1 MRTMKTFGVMFF
13 AGGLT
18 LAYLFSFPL
27 STWAQDYPTRPVT
40 LYCSYVAGATT
51 DITARALASRA
62 EKLLGVP
69 VMVENKPGGNSTVC
83 AALLAAKKPDGYT
96 LAAMANGVVD
106 QMPLL
111 YKIPYDPFNSF
122 TQIMQYSR
130 WIGGVCVLSESPIKT
145 IQEFITYAKAHPGM
159 TYGSPGMYSQQHLA
173 VHMFGEC
180 KGLQIKHVPYKGGA
194 EAITAFL
201 GKHTDFIAGSGSHI
215 PYVKQGAFRML
226 VIYNATKR
234 DPNFPAIPILSEIG
248 CEDYP
253 ADGIMVAAP
262 KGLPDPI
269 RKKLHDVFKKVADA
283 PEFQKVLEQV
293 NMPYDY
299 KDGVEL
305 EKEARVKYEWFK
317 AFYKK
322 MGLLKQN

>member
-1 MRTMKTFGVMFF
+1 MRTIKNFLAMSTAV
-13 AGGLT
+13 GLT
-18 LAYLFSFPL
+18 LVYLISFPL
-27 STWAQDYPTRPVT
+27 LTWAQDYPNKPII

-51 DITARALASRA
+51 DITARALASGV
-62 EKLLGVP
+62 EKQLGVP

-83 AALLAAKKPDGYT
+83 ASLLATKKPDGYT
-96 LAAMANGVVD
+96 LAAMANGVVN

-145 IQEFITYAKAHPGM
+145 IEEFISYSKAHPGM
-159 TYGSPGMYSQQHLA
+159 TYGSSGMYSQQHLA
-173 VHMFGEC
+173 VHIFGEC
-180 KGLQIKHVPYKGGA
+180 KGLQIKHIPYKGGA

-215 PYVKQGAFRML
+215 PYVRQGAFRLLL
-226 VIYNATKR
+226 VYNATKR
-234 DPNFPAIPILSEIG
+234 DPNFPDIPILSEIG

-269 RKKLHDVFKKVADA
+269 RKKLHDVFKKVAEG
-283 PEFQKVLEQV
+283 PEFQKVLVQI

-299 KDGVEL
+299 KDGTEL
-305 EKEARVKYEWFK
+305 DKEARVKYEWFK

-322 MGLLKQN
+322 MGLLK

>member
-1 MRTMKTFGVMFF
+1 V
-13 AGGLT
+13 
-18 LAYLFSFPL
+18 
-27 STWAQDYPTRPVT
+27 
-40 LYCSYVAGATT
+40 
-51 DITARALASRA
+51 
-62 EKLLGVP
+62 EKQLGVP

-83 AALLAAKKPDGYT
+83 ASLLATKKPDGYT
-96 LAAMANGVVD
+96 LAAMAAGVVN

-130 WIGGVCVLSESPIKT
+130 WIGGVCVLNESPIKT
-145 IQEFITYAKAHPGM
+145 IDEFINYSKAHPGM

-180 KGLQIKHVPYKGGA
+180 KGLQIKHIPYKGGA

-215 PYVKQGAFRML
+215 PYVRQGAFRLL

-234 DPNFPAIPILSEIG
+234 DPNYPDIPILSEIG

-269 RKKLHDVFKKVADA
+269 RKKLHDVFKKVAEG
-283 PEFQKVLEQV
+283 PEFQKVLVQV

-299 KDGVEL
+299 KDGTEL
-305 EKEARVKYEWFK
+305 DKEARVKYEWFK

-322 MGLLKQN
+322 MGLLK

>member
-1 MRTMKTFGVMFF
+1 MFVA
-13 AGGLT
+13 AGLI
-18 LAYLFSFPL
+18 LVSLISFLP
-27 STWAQDYPTRPVT
+27 SAAVAQGYPNKAITV
-40 LYCSYVAGATT
+40 YCSYVAGATT
-51 DITARALASRA
+51 DITARALAAGA

-83 AALLAAKKPDGYT
+83 ASLLATKKPDGYT
-96 LAAMANGVVD
+96 LAVMAGGVIN

-122 TQIMQYSR
+122 TQIMQFSR

-145 IQEFITYAKAHPGM
+145 IDEFITYSKAHPGM

-173 VHMFGEC
+173 VHLFGEC
-180 KGLQIKHVPYKGGA
+180 KGLPIKHVPYKGGA

-226 VIYNATKR
+226 LVYNATKR
-234 DPNFPAIPILSEIG
+234 DPNYPDIPILSEIG

-253 ADGIMVAAP
+253 ADGIIVAAP
-262 KGLPDPI
+262 KGIPDAM
-269 RKKLHDVFKKVADA
+269 RKKLHDTFKKVAESS
-283 PEFQKVLEQV
+283 EFQKVLEQI

-299 KDGVEL
+299 KDGAEL
-305 EKEARVKYEWFK
+305 DREVPVKYEWFK
-317 AFYKK
+317 GFYKK
-322 MGLLKQN
+322 MGLLK

>member
-1 MRTMKTFGVMFF
+1 MRTMKVFWARFLAV
-13 AGGLT
+13 GLT
-18 LAYLFSFPL
+18 LVSLISFPFP
-27 STWAQDYPTRPVT
+27 TWAQDYPTKPITV
-40 LYCSYVAGATT
+40 YCSYVAGATT
-51 DITARALASRA
+51 DITARALASGV
-62 EKLLGVP
+62 EKLLKVP

-83 AALLAAKKPDGYT
+83 ASLLATKKPDGYT
-96 LAAMANGVVD
+96 LAAMAAGVVN

-145 IQEFITYAKAHPGM
+145 IQDFITYAKAHPGM
-159 TYGSPGMYSQQHLA
+159 TYGSPGMYSQQHLG
-173 VHMFGEC
+173 VFMLGEC
-180 KGLQIKHVPYKGGA
+180 KGLQIKHIPYKGGA

-215 PYVKQGAFRML
+215 PYVRQGAFRML

-234 DPNFPAIPILSEIG
+234 DPNFPDIPILSEIG

-253 ADGIMVAAP
+253 ADGIMVAGP

-269 RKKLHDVFKKVADA
+269 RKKLHDVFKKVAEG

-299 KDGVEL
+299 KDGTEL
-305 EKEARVKYEWFK
+305 DQEARVKYEWFK

-322 MGLLKQN
+322 VGLLK

>member
-1 MRTMKTFGVMFF
+1 MRTMKNFWAMFTAF
-13 AGGLT
+13 GLT
-18 LAYLFSFPL
+18 LVYLISSPL
-27 STWAQDYPTRPVT
+27 STWAQEYPNKAIT

-51 DITARALASRA
+51 DITARALAAGA

-83 AALLAAKKPDGYT
+83 ASLLAAKKPDGYT
-96 LAAMANGVVD
+96 LAVMASGVID
-106 QMPLL
+106 QMPLV
-111 YKIPYDPFNSF
+111 YKVSYDPFNSF
-122 TQIMQYSR
+122 TPILQYSR
-130 WIGGVCVLSESPIKT
+130 WIGGVCVPSESPIKT
-145 IQEFITYAKAHPGM
+145 IDEFITYAKSRPGL

-180 KGLQIKHVPYKGGA
+180 KGLQIKHIPYKGGA

-215 PYVKQGAFRML
+215 PYVKQGAFRLLL
-226 VIYNATKR
+226 VYNATKR
-234 DPNFPAIPILSEIG
+234 DPSYPDIPTLSELG

-269 RKKLHDVFKKVADA
+269 RKKLHEVFKKVADS
-283 PEFQKVLEQV
+283 PEFQKVLVQI

-299 KDGVEL
+299 KPGTEL
-305 EKEARVKYEWFK
+305 DKEARGKNEWFK

-322 MGLLKQN
+322 IGLLK

>member
-1 MRTMKTFGVMFF
+1 MRTMRTFRVMFT
-13 AGGLT
+13 AVGLA
-18 LAYLFSFPL
+18 LVCVISFPL
-27 STWAQDYPTRPVT
+27 STGAQDYPNKPIT

-51 DITARALASRA
+51 DITARALATGA

-83 AALLAAKKPDGYT
+83 ASLLASKKADGYT
-96 LAAMANGVVD
+96 LAAMSAGVVTN
-106 QMPLL
+106 MPLV

-145 IQEFITYAKAHPGM
+145 VQEFMDYAKAHPGL

-173 VHMFGEC
+173 VHMFSEC
-180 KGLQIKHVPYKGGA
+180 KGLGAKHIPYKGGA

-215 PYVKQGAFRML
+215 PYVRQGVFRML
-226 VIYNATKR
+226 LVYNATKR
-234 DPNFPAIPILSEIG
+234 DPNFPNIPILSELG

-253 ADGIMVAAP
+253 ADGIMIAGP
-262 KGLPDPI
+262 KGLADPI
-269 RKKLHDVFKKVADA
+269 RKKLHDVFKKVADG

-299 KDGVEL
+299 KSGAEL
-305 EKEARVKYEWFK
+305 DQEARVKYEWFR

-322 MGLLKQN
+322 VGVIKQN

>member
-1 MRTMKTFGVMFF
+1 MQTRKDVGGMFVA
-13 AGGLT
+13 AGLILVT
-18 LAYLFSFPL
+18 LISLFSSAAF
-27 STWAQDYPTRPVT
+27 AQGYPNKAITI
-40 LYCSYVAGATT
+40 YCSYVAGATT
-51 DITARALASRA
+51 DITARALAAGA

-83 AALLAAKKPDGYT
+83 ASLLAAKKPDGYT
-96 LAAMANGVVD
+96 LAVMAAGVIN

-122 TQIMQYSR
+122 TQIMQFSR

-145 IQEFITYAKAHPGM
+145 IDEFITYSKAHPGM

-173 VHMFGEC
+173 VHLFGEC
-180 KGLQIKHVPYKGGA
+180 KGLPIKHVPYKGGA

-226 VIYNATKR
+226 LVYNATKR
-234 DPNFPAIPILSEIG
+234 DPNFPDIPILSEIG

-253 ADGIMVAAP
+253 ADGIIVAAP
-262 KGLPDPI
+262 KGIPDAM
-269 RKKLHDVFKKVADA
+269 RKKLHDTFKKVAESS
-283 PEFQKVLEQV
+283 EFQKVLEQI

-299 KDGVEL
+299 KDGAEL
-305 EKEARVKYEWFK
+305 DREVTIKYEWFK
-317 AFYKK
+317 GFYKK
-322 MGLLKQN
+322 MGLLK

>member
-1 MRTMKTFGVMFF
+1 MRTMRTFRAMFT
-13 AGGLT
+13 AVGLT
-18 LAYLFSFPL
+18 LVWVISFPL
-27 STWAQDYPTRPVT
+27 STGAQDYPNKPIT

-51 DITARALASRA
+51 DITARALATGA

-83 AALLAAKKPDGYT
+83 ASLLASKKADGYT
-96 LAAMANGVVD
+96 LAAMSAGVVTN
-106 QMPLL
+106 MPLV

-145 IQEFITYAKAHPGM
+145 VQEFMDYAKAHPGL

-173 VHMFGEC
+173 VHMFSEC
-180 KGLQIKHVPYKGGA
+180 KGLGLKHIPYKGGA

-215 PYVKQGAFRML
+215 PYVRQGVFRML
-226 VIYNATKR
+226 LVYNATKR
-234 DPNFPAIPILSEIG
+234 DPNFPNIPILSELG

-253 ADGIMVAAP
+253 ADGIMIAGP
-262 KGLPDPI
+262 KGLSDPI
-269 RKKLHDVFKKVADA
+269 RKKLHDVFKKVADG

-299 KDGVEL
+299 KSGAEL
-305 EKEARVKYEWFK
+305 DQEARVKYEWFRSY
-317 AFYKK
+317 YKK
-322 MGLLKQN
+322 IGVIK